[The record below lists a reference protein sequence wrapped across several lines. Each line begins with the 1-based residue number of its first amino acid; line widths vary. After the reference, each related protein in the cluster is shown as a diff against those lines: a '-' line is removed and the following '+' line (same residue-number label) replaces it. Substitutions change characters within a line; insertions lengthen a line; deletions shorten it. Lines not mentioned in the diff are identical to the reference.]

1 MPINVFNQENSYFMF
16 LIITLGLN
24 YKTMLT
30 IETQKAYNKNNT
42 SCFQENTGI
51 SLPLGRPPGRA
62 LRLRLRALPDG
73 LPRGNNIP
81 YFPESMK
88 YYYIILGRKENILE
102 NLDY

>member
-1 MPINVFNQENSYFMF
+1 
-16 LIITLGLN
+16 
-24 YKTMLT
+24 MLT

-62 LRLRLRALPDG
+62 LRLRLRALPDS

-88 YYYIILGRKENILE
+88 YYYSTFAQQLRDDLGLRKHAITSMIINRHN
-102 NLDY
+102 

>member
-1 MPINVFNQENSYFMF
+1 MF

-42 SCFQENTGI
+42 SCFQENAGI

-73 LPRGNNIP
+73 LLRGNNIP
-81 YFPESMK
+81 YFPERMK
-88 YYYIILGRKENILE
+88 YYYIIYLYFNVKR
-102 NLDY
+102 

>member
-1 MPINVFNQENSYFMF
+1 MF

-30 IETQKAYNKNNT
+30 IESQKAYNKNNT

-51 SLPLGRPPGRA
+51 SLPLGRPPGS
-62 LRLRLRALPDG
+62 
-73 LPRGNNIP
+73 NNIS

-88 YYYIILGRKENILE
+88 CYYNIL
-102 NLDY
+102 

>member
-16 LIITLGLN
+16 LIITLGLK

-51 SLPLGRPPGRA
+51 SFNFERFEHHLI
-62 LRLRLRALPDG
+62 PDDQ
-73 LPRGNNIP
+73 LSKS
-81 YFPESMK
+81 EK
-88 YYYIILGRKENILE
+88 ILE
-102 NLDY
+102 WP